1 MKFWVDGKVAKGR
14 NNHDF
19 FSEIMLSKVEIKNKD
34 NFKNAFLGIRSM
46 KMQFYIF

>member
-19 FSEIMLSKVEIKNKD
+19 CSEIMLSKVEIKNKD